1 MKKIDSQDVLFL
13 IESIVFTIFITIDSV
28 YLIPFICE
36 LSINGFGLNIGSFI
50 TAVVGYFHIS
60 LIVVCII
67 GVIKA
72 IQCIFFYK

>member
-1 MKKIDSQDVLFL
+1 MKIKLENVIIL

-28 YLIPFICE
+28 YLIPFVCE
-36 LSINGFGLNIGSFI
+36 LSIDRFGLNIGSFI
-50 TAVVGYFHIS
+50 TAVVGYIHIS

-67 GVIKA
+67 GVIKV